1 MNRVYFYCSKGLE
14 MRGVVHETA
23 SIVVIANKGVSG
35 EIIPRSSVD
44 NGDKYFTTPQLAI
57 EDYVASCEAKIE
69 DPETSEGWR
78 KAYRKFIL
86 EAHARLTAALPGAR
100 TGSPAGDP
108 AGDAQSDVSGARKQP
123 SWSGRVGVNHRLIDL
138 LNEYLESAFLSGYTQ
153 ALIDNGLPADDVA
166 LHIED
171 PE

>member
-1 MNRVYFYCSKGLE
+1 MKRVYYYCSKGLE

-35 EIIPRSSVD
+35 EIIPRSSLD

-57 EDYVASCEAKIE
+57 EDYVAGCEAKIE
-69 DPETSEGWR
+69 DPETSEEWR
-78 KAYRKFIL
+78 KAYREFIL
-86 EAHARLTAALPGAR
+86 EARARLTAALPGAR
-100 TGSPAGDP
+100 TVSP
-108 AGDAQSDVSGARKQP
+108 GDAQTEVSSARKQP
-123 SWSGRVGVNHRLIDL
+123 AWSGRVGVNHRLIGL

-166 LHIED
+166 LQIED
-171 PE
+171 RE